1 MIQCIVHFLRG
12 MWAFP
17 RSAVTTVGDR
27 SLLTEIVAL
36 LLAASI
42 AWPGSGYTCARQAA
56 SATIVPVV
64 ASTVGHP
71 LMRARN
77 QGFKAV
83 PERHLSKLG
92 GVLDDDPAMLS
103 DDSDDWI
110 EDLPGLLAACPAAHA
125 QGTFSMAAAVVGMNA
140 GLPPTPRSPIHVLC
154 RYQC

>member
-1 MIQCIVHFLRG
+1 

-36 LLAASI
+36 LVAASI

-103 DDSDDWI
+103 DDWI
-110 EDLPGLLAACPAAHA
+110 EDLTGLLAACPAAHA
-125 QGTFSMAAAVVGMNA
+125 QGTFSMAAAVVAMNA